1 MAQKRKKNKKKL
13 YWIVILVL
21 FVVAGA
27 VAYLVWDNYF
37 KDKGE
42 KKEDTV
48 EVVEDKKEND
58 DEGKG
63 SSNAEDEEVAEKEKI
78 VLYEGEDPN
87 EKEDLTGVVTYAGVS
102 GEYLMIR
109 VNIDQ
114 YLDGGSCELSLEQNG
129 VTYSEVVSI
138 AGGATTATC
147 EGFNVPVSRLG
158 AGGYQIKIKIS
169 SGEKTGTINGEV
181 NI

>member
-13 YWIVILVL
+13 YWIVTLVL
-21 FVVAGA
+21 FVTAGV

-37 KDKGE
+37 KDKSE
-42 KKEDTV
+42 KKEDTIEIV
-48 EVVEDKKEND
+48 EGKKEND

-63 SSNAEDEEVAEKEKI
+63 SSNAEDEEVIEKEKI
-78 VLYEGEDPN
+78 VLYEGDDPN
-87 EKEDLTGVVTYAGVS
+87 EKEGLTGVVTYAGVS

-114 YLDGGSCELSLEQNG
+114 YLDGGSCELNLEQNG
-129 VTYSEVVSI
+129 VAYSEVVSI

-158 AGGYQIKIKIS
+158 VGSYQIKIKIS
-169 SGEKTGTINGEV
+169 SGERTGTINGEV
-181 NI
+181 NV